1 MNGHAMRGHQSASSR
16 LKSMEA
22 ILPDSP
28 DMVPTASQP
37 LVLAAMLIFQT
48 MLSYTER
55 APV

>member
-1 MNGHAMRGHQSASSR
+1 MRGHQSASSR